1 MTSVAAAPWHAMMR
15 QKGWGFGGEA
25 ADGLKGIE
33 GSVWIV
39 SSAHRIH
46 GFGIFTVPSFTIVYH
61 SKQPNVGTNK
71 NTQEMHNK
79 YKKYVL
85 QSCL

>member
-61 SKQPNVGTNK
+61 SKQPNVGVYLYTV
-71 NTQEMHNK
+71 HGW
-79 YKKYVL
+79 YG
-85 QSCL
+85 